1 MIVKRTWLDE
11 EMHQA
16 LEADIERAVEDQAFL
31 EKFLGMTLL
40 MEALSYDTALEA
52 EAS

>member
-11 EMHQA
+11 ETHNRLQDE
-16 LEADIERAVEDQAFL
+16 LEHAVEDQAFL
-31 EKFLGMTLL
+31 EKFLGLTLL
-40 MEALSYDTALEA
+40 MEALSYDAAVEA